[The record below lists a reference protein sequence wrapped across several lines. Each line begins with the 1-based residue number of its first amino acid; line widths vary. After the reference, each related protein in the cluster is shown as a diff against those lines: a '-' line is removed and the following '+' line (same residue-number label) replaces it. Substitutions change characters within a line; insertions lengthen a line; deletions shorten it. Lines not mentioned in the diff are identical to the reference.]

1 MWGGWECAG
10 FSVGAKVLD
19 VWLTVLWVPSG
30 HPQANHWPAGQLP
43 LAESLLHHTI
53 LTVSVLLIEGKGVEE
68 VRIRERHRGQTG
80 TGWRRRE
87 AIQPISVSQSQRG
100 NSDVESDRL
109 HVSTGSNLLQ
119 SILLLLTLLLR
130 DEAKHL

>member
-10 FSVGAKVLD
+10 FSDGAEVLD
-19 VWLTVLWVPSG
+19 VWLMVLWVPSG
-30 HPQANHWPAGQLP
+30 HPQANHWPDEWLP
-43 LAESLLHHTI
+43 LAESLLHHAI

-80 TGWRRRE
+80 TGWRWRE

-100 NSDVESDRL
+100 NGDVESNRL
-109 HVSTGSNLLQ
+109 HVSTGSNLV
-119 SILLLLTLLLR
+119 
-130 DEAKHL
+130 